1 MYSQT
6 RSITPSSASA
16 SYRPLQPV
24 AGSGTSSNNHHHHGL
39 SAGVQKIQRPLSAIN
54 PNTNNNNNGAGGI
67 TATRRNPT
75 PTISHNKLQPTS
87 AMNKII
93 VEERCQKKNERGE
106 RQVSI
111 RKYYQERFLG
121 KGGFAQCYLFRQVGN
136 NKIYAAKIID
146 KQSLQ
151 KENVKQKLYS
161 EIKIHNSLSHR
172 HIVKFVRYFEDETN
186 VYILLELC
194 NCGSM
199 MELMK
204 NRQRLTEQ
212 EARFFLHQLLMACLY
227 MGEQHVI
234 HRDLKLG
241 NLFLTDKMEIK
252 IGDFGLATTVEY
264 DGERKKTICGT
275 PNYIAP
281 EVLMNKG
288 HSYEVDIWSIGVIL
302 YTMLV
307 GTPPFETKDVKET
320 YKKIK
325 HNDYDFP
332 EDLDISNKA
341 KNLVRKILRRNPD
354 DRPTVKEI
362 LMDPFFAGAPVDQC
376 PPSLLEYA
384 RTHALKIGDM
394 EENTIAAYSSK
405 NPELQQ
411 QLQKLRQQERVPFRQ
426 IDNML
431 HQRPTT
437 SDQTTTMGVSKQQH
451 AMPIGSSFRPPLAT
465 VSVNN
470 ENVNPLPT
478 QTTSTFTKPPSS
490 HLHLH
495 SHALTKTTTTHTSEV
510 PSSTTTTSNNRYPT
524 TTTERSNSAQPTHSV
539 FAIPEYRQP
548 VQTTSQTSRLPTPKR
563 RSPSEEENKSK
574 PRTPTTGTEASL
586 DPPVK
591 KSRTPSNAPI
601 SPSSGF
607 SPTGLNMDPMP
618 VDATAED
625 DLSSPVT
632 LELPS
637 VWISYWAD
645 FSSKYGLAYML
656 NNGSVGALFND
667 STKILFNPTTE
678 EVNYYERKISG
689 ETVYEE
695 KTSFPITNFPQAL
708 QKKITLIKYFT
719 GYLEKLKQNESELP
733 PLSSSSDSGKSSY
746 IPKEPLLPLTR
757 AAEGIFVKRW
767 LRTQHAIIFR
777 LSNKAVQVCFF
788 DQTEIILCGEA
799 NNVAFTTADGVRTCY
814 ALNKV
819 IKNPSQEISKRLK
832 YTKDVLCRLIGGS
845 APVAEKVSRPNE

>member
-6 RSITPSSASA
+6 RSITPASASA

-24 AGSGTSSNNHHHHGL
+24 PGSGTSSSNNHHHHGL
-39 SAGVQKIQRPLSAIN
+39 SVGVHKIQRPLSALN
-54 PNTNNNNNGAGGI
+54 TNTNNNNNNGAGI

-75 PTISHNKLQPTS
+75 PTVSHNKLQPTS
-87 AMNKII
+87 AMNKVI
-93 VEERCQKKNERGE
+93 VEERCYKKNERGE

-121 KGGFAQCYLFRQVGN
+121 KGGFAQCFLFRQVGN

-204 NRQRLTEQ
+204 QRQRLTEQ

-227 MGEQHVI
+227 MGEHQVI

-325 HNDYDFP
+325 HNDYGFP
-332 EDLDISNKA
+332 EGLDISNKA

-362 LMDPFFAGAPVDQC
+362 LLDPFFVGVSVDQC
-376 PPSLLEYA
+376 PPSLVEYA
-384 RTHALKIGDM
+384 RSHALKIGDL
-394 EENTIAAYSSK
+394 EDNTIPAYSSK

-431 HQRPTT
+431 HQRPST
-437 SDQTTTMGVSKQQH
+437 SDHMTTTGVSKQQH
-451 AMPIGSSFRPPLAT
+451 ALPLGSSFRPPLAT
-465 VSVNN
+465 VAVNN
-470 ENVNPLPT
+470 ENVNPLPS
-478 QTTSTFTKPPSS
+478 QPTSTFSKPPSS
-490 HLHLH
+490 HLHLN
-495 SHALTKTTTTHTSEV
+495 SHHTLTKPTTTTHASEV
-510 PSSTTTTSNNRYPT
+510 PSSTTRYPT
-524 TTTERSNSAQPTHSV
+524 SDRSNSAQPTQPA

-563 RSPSEEENKSK
+563 RSPSEDENKSK
-574 PRTPTTGTEASL
+574 PRTPTTNTEAAL

-607 SPTGLNMDPMP
+607 SPTGLALDPILG
-618 VDATAED
+618 DATAED
-625 DLSSPVT
+625 DLSSPVA

-637 VWISYWAD
+637 VWIAYWAD

-656 NNGSVGALFND
+656 NTGSVGALFND
-667 STKILFNPTTE
+667 STKILFTPATE

-695 KTSFPITNFPQAL
+695 KTTFSITNFPQAL

-719 GYLEKLKQNESELP
+719 SYLEKLKQNESELP
-733 PLSSSSDSGKSSY
+733 PLSSTQTVASRATFQKN
-746 IPKEPLLPLTR
+746 LPCL
-757 AAEGIFVKRW
+757 
-767 LRTQHAIIFR
+767 
-777 LSNKAVQVCFF
+777 
-788 DQTEIILCGEA
+788 
-799 NNVAFTTADGVRTCY
+799 
-814 ALNKV
+814 
-819 IKNPSQEISKRLK
+819 SQEQQNLSLLS
-832 YTKDVLCRLIGGS
+832 DGS
-845 APVAEKVSRPNE
+845 EHNMQSFSD